1 MIDQQEEI
9 ANYVHEL
16 LLLSALMRKR
26 SKYVADFVPKEVAK
40 EAHKVTSTTN
50 MAINTIMSK
59 LTPDAR
65 RRYISDTTEEKLAS
79 IGNILRILQLCDE
92 SIVTEIEDLLLK
104 HGKMVEVTT

>member
-1 MIDQQEEI
+1 
-9 ANYVHEL
+9 
-16 LLLSALMRKR
+16 
-26 SKYVADFVPKEVAK
+26 
-40 EAHKVTSTTN
+40 

-79 IGNILRILQLCDE
+79 IGNILRILQLSDE

-104 HGKMVEVTT
+104 HGKMVEVTS